1 MKKEQRTYLHRT
13 TWVTA
18 ACAVTALALANTQA
32 HAAPVWNVNIGS
44 QVTTSDNF
52 AGAAV
57 ENTTPNSFWN
67 SVTPTPPAW
76 H

>member
-1 MKKEQRTYLHRT
+1 MSSNET
-13 TWVTA
+13 TA
-18 ACAVTALALANTQA
+18 S
-32 HAAPVWNVNIGS
+32 APASATTDPETNVSRVWNVNIGN
-44 QVTTSDNF
+44 QITTSDNF